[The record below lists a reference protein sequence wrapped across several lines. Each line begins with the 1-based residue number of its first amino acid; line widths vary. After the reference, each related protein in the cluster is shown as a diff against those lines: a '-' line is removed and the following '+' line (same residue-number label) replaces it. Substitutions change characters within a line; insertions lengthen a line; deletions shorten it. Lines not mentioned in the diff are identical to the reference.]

1 MLTNVNL
8 RKLSYAITSAGIAAL
23 TARSQTFAKRTFE
36 LANIYNETL
45 CNYISKAK
53 NQGKTTLCLCG
64 QSYIRFLLIYCC
76 KILNVTFLDNKTTD
90 PIDEKAF
97 CVVGELNEESEIKK
111 LEEKDCLNRL
121 NILNVEKII

>member
-1 MLTNVNL
+1 MVSSTGLNHLISFYKKVQVHFGQN
-8 RKLSYAITSAGIAAL
+8 
-23 TARSQTFAKRTFE
+23 
-36 LANIYNETL
+36 N
-45 CNYISKAK
+45 ISKAK